1 MSAPSTPRLTDLDR
15 ARATE
20 QLHVA
25 ALLFGERS
33 STISKVFK
41 ERKNQLNAI
50 SLVFVLDSYIVCLQ
64 YITILTTVDVL
75 LVIRCSRSIN
85 SPV

>member
-20 QLHVA
+20 RLHVA
-25 ALLFGERS
+25 ALLFGES
-33 STISKVFK
+33 PSTISKVFK
-41 ERKNQLNAI
+41 QRKNQLNAI
-50 SLVFVLDSYIVCLQ
+50 SLVFVLNSYIVYLQ

-75 LVIRCSRSIN
+75 LVIRCRRSIN
-85 SPV
+85 SSV